1 MVRRVGHDIEKGS
14 YSNMHKNRILQHCNA
29 KKKKNRVSSSKYLN
43 FASIDIYL
51 CIVFM

>member
-1 MVRRVGHDIEKGS
+1 MVRVGHDIEKGS
-14 YSNMHKNRILQHCNA
+14 GSNMHKNRILQRCNA
-29 KKKKNRVSSSKYLN
+29 KRKKVFSSKYLN